1 MSFLCL
7 WFVVRIDLLDAN
19 GDVGGLRRRWWATFL
34 LSQGL
39 CFSFIS
45 CKCVVVSLKSYVDSI
60 YSHKFNIIYLVCVWI
75 LLILLKIENNK
86 KNIFWLLFINEFT
99 VYWPDCTV
107 HVPWTVHQA
116 LVPKKKKS
124 LKARKMQMWE
134 ARLRFPNAPSKKLL
148 LFFFPKLLNQTCIQN
163 LF

>member
-45 CKCVVVSLKSYVDSI
+45 CKCVVVSLKSYLDSI
-60 YSHKFNIIYLVCVWI
+60 CSHKFNIIYLVCVWI
-75 LLILLKIENNK
+75 PLILLKIENNK
-86 KNIFWLLFINEFT
+86 KKYFDYCSLMNLLFIGLI
-99 VYWPDCTV
+99 
-107 HVPWTVHQA
+107 A
-116 LVPKKKKS
+116 LFMS
-124 LKARKMQMWE
+124 HEQCNQMHLQ
-134 ARLRFPNAPSKKLL
+134 RNSYY
-148 LFFFPKLLNQTCIQN
+148 FFFLSYWIKHASKIY
-163 LF
+163 FKWK

>member
-7 WFVVRIDLLDAN
+7 WFVVHIDLLNAN

-45 CKCVVVSLKSYVDSI
+45 CKCVVVSLKSYLDSI

-75 LLILLKIENNK
+75 PLILLKIENNK
-86 KNIFWLLFINEFT
+86 KIYFDYCSLMNLLFIGLIALFMSHEQ
-99 VYWPDCTV
+99 CTKR
-107 HVPWTVHQA
+107 WSQ
-116 LVPKKKKS
+116 KKKK
-124 LKARKMQMWE
+124 KAKNTQ
-134 ARLRFPNAPSKKLL
+134 NADVGSTFALPKCTFKETPII
-148 LFFFPKLLNQTCIQN
+148 FFS
-163 LF
+163 

>member
-7 WFVVRIDLLDAN
+7 WFVVRIDLLDVN
-19 GDVGGLRRRWWATFL
+19 GDVGGLRRRWWATCL

-45 CKCVVVSLKSYVDSI
+45 CKCVVVSLKSYLDSI
-60 YSHKFNIIYLVCVWI
+60 CSHKFNIIYLVCVWI
-75 LLILLKIENNK
+75 PLILLKIENNK
-86 KNIFWLLFINEFT
+86 KIYFDYCSLMNLLFIGLI
-99 VYWPDCTV
+99 
-107 HVPWTVHQA
+107 A
-116 LVPKKKKS
+116 LFMAPGAGPQKKKKS
-124 LKARKMQMWE
+124 LKTRKMQMWE

>member
-60 YSHKFNIIYLVCVWI
+60 YSHKFNIIYLVCVRI
-75 LLILLKIENNK
+75 PLILLKIENNK
-86 KNIFWLLFINEFT
+86 KNLFWSLFINEFI

-116 LVPKKKKS
+116 LVPKKIKKP
-124 LKARKMQMWE
+124 KNTQ
-134 ARLRFPNAPSKKLL
+134 NADVGSTFALPKCTFKETPII
-148 LFFFPKLLNQTCIQN
+148 FFS
-163 LF
+163 